1 MVGPYTTTSPISHEA
16 LLVALASPGHGAVVS
31 FVGVVRDHHDGRAV
45 VGLSYSAYRDM
56 AERECG
62 NIVQE
67 TEARFGVRIALQHRI
82 GDLAVGDAAVL
93 VVAAAPHR
101 DAAFDA
107 CRAVIDAVKRR
118 VPIWKHEHH
127 ADGSSTW
134 VDPTAGGS
142 G

>member
-1 MVGPYTTTSPISHEA
+1 MAGPYTTTFPLSHED
-16 LLVALASPGHGAVVS
+16 LLGEVESPHHGAIVS
-31 FVGVVRDHHDGRAV
+31 FMGAVRDHHAGRTV
-45 VGLSYSAYRDM
+45 VGLSYSAYLDM
-56 AERECG
+56 AERECAA
-62 NIVQE
+62 IVQE
-67 TEARFGVRIALQHRI
+67 TEERLGVRIALKHRI
-82 GDLAVGDAAVL
+82 GELVVGDVAVI

-127 ADGSSTW
+127 ADGTSTW
-134 VDPTAGGS
+134 VDPTAGGL